1 MTRPIAEQVARLRD
15 TIRYHDRKYYV
26 DAAPEITDREYDL
39 LLQEL
44 QELEAAHPE
53 LVTPDSPT
61 QRIGDAPVEQLVQVA
76 HRVPMLSIEN
86 TYSLEDLKKW
96 GERTAKLVEGEPV
109 EWVVELK
116 VDGVAISLTYER
128 GELVR
133 GVTRG
138 NGEVGDDITHNAR
151 TIHDVPLRLVGDDV
165 PPILE
170 IRGEVYMTNS
180 DLVRLNELQRS
191 RGEEPY
197 ANTRN
202 VSAGTLRLLDPRIC
216 AERHLRFFCHG
227 VGYCEGLKARN
238 HREFLHE
245 VGRHGIRPT
254 PNAACFPTFDEAIAH
269 CDDLIE
275 RLHELD
281 FEVDG
286 LVVKVAD
293 FGQRERMGLRS
304 KSPRWVIAYKFEK
317 YEKPT
322 LLRRIYVQVG
332 KTGTIT
338 PVADLEPVE
347 LAGTIVS
354 RASLH
359 NADELERKD
368 IREGDV
374 VIVEK
379 AGKVI
384 PHVVRV
390 EKHERKTEL
399 PKFQFPQQCPE
410 CGTGV
415 VKDEGG
421 VYIRCPNVDCP
432 AQLRERLRYFASRNA
447 MDIEGLGDKLVDQLV
462 GQKLVAG
469 FADLYRLTPEQL
481 EQLERMGKKSA
492 TSLVEQIEK
501 SKQRGMQRLLNAL
514 AIRHVGTRV
523 AQILT
528 EHYASIDELTAA
540 SIEQLGSIH
549 EIGPTIAQS
558 VHDYFHGDYGRR
570 TIESLREVGVDLKAP
585 ERDRSSKPKKFAGLT
600 FVVTGTLEKY
610 TRDQIHALIEEQGG
624 RAASSVSKNT
634 SYVVAGAEAGSKLEK
649 AQKLGVKVLSESDFE
664 SLLATDA

>member
-227 VGYCEGLKARN
+227 VGYCE
-238 HREFLHE
+238 
-245 VGRHGIRPT
+245 
-254 PNAACFPTFDEAIAH
+254 
-269 CDDLIE
+269 
-275 RLHELD
+275 
-281 FEVDG
+281 
-286 LVVKVAD
+286 
-293 FGQRERMGLRS
+293 
-304 KSPRWVIAYKFEK
+304 
-317 YEKPT
+317 
-322 LLRRIYVQVG
+322 
-332 KTGTIT
+332 
-338 PVADLEPVE
+338 
-347 LAGTIVS
+347 
-354 RASLH
+354 
-359 NADELERKD
+359 
-368 IREGDV
+368 
-374 VIVEK
+374 
-379 AGKVI
+379 
-384 PHVVRV
+384 
-390 EKHERKTEL
+390 
-399 PKFQFPQQCPE
+399 
-410 CGTGV
+410 
-415 VKDEGG
+415 
-421 VYIRCPNVDCP
+421 
-432 AQLRERLRYFASRNA
+432 
-447 MDIEGLGDKLVDQLV
+447 
-462 GQKLVAG
+462 
-469 FADLYRLTPEQL
+469 
-481 EQLERMGKKSA
+481 
-492 TSLVEQIEK
+492 
-501 SKQRGMQRLLNAL
+501 
-514 AIRHVGTRV
+514 
-523 AQILT
+523 
-528 EHYASIDELTAA
+528 
-540 SIEQLGSIH
+540 
-549 EIGPTIAQS
+549 
-558 VHDYFHGDYGRR
+558 
-570 TIESLREVGVDLKAP
+570 
-585 ERDRSSKPKKFAGLT
+585 
-600 FVVTGTLEKY
+600 
-610 TRDQIHALIEEQGG
+610 
-624 RAASSVSKNT
+624 
-634 SYVVAGAEAGSKLEK
+634 
-649 AQKLGVKVLSESDFE
+649 
-664 SLLATDA
+664 